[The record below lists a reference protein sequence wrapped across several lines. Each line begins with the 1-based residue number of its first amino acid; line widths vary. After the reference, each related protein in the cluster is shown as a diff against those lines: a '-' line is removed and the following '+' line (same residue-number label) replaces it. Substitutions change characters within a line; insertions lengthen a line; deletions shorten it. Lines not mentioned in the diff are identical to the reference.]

1 MTRDLRIIE
10 SDIGPVV
17 PVIDIARQFNRD
29 RSTITRILSKP
40 ENEPLF
46 AGCLSTQVIA
56 TKAGK
61 RECICITKAGM
72 EELIAH
78 LRPVNRDNLPERIG
92 KFRKALMDRNTMVT
106 PALSEILTE
115 YGRQARALA
124 TEWGVDLPVA
134 QRVVMATAVERFP
147 DLTPYRALVGAG
159 DKPHDAIQ
167 ELPAPAAGP
176 KADPDYEKY
185 FSLRNLAQF
194 CQCEEKDARKILI
207 DEGVVAYQN
216 THLVLTKYGER
227 FGRLFT
233 VTPEAPHRTY
243 EEIRIRY
250 SPEAVQLVRGKLAST
265 QMRLPARAV

>member
-1 MTRDLRIIE
+1 MTGDLRIIE

-17 PVIDIARQFNRD
+17 PVVDIARNVGCSRTTVFN
-29 RSTITRILSKP
+29 TIRRHPT
-40 ENEPLF
+40 LF
-46 AGCLSTQVIA
+46 KGVTSSIQLETPSGKQRHTCIA
-56 TKAGK
+56 KSAL
-61 RECICITKAGM
+61 ED
-72 EELIAH
+72 LISH
-78 LRPVNRDNLPERIG
+78 LRPLNHDNLPERIEG
-92 KFRKALMDRNTMVT
+92 FRAAQIKKKSALGVSA
-106 PALSEILTE
+106 PLSDVLTE
-115 YGRQARALA
+115 YGRQARVLA

-185 FSLRNLAQF
+185 FSLRKLSQF
-194 CQCEEKDARKILI
+194 CQCEEKDARKILV
-207 DEGVVAYQN
+207 DEGVVTYQN

-233 VTPEAPHRTY
+233 VTPEAPHRMY

-250 SPEAVQLVRGKLAST
+250 SPEAVQLVRGKLASI